1 MTTTEEYPMENNKT
15 SDSFKKTWKCETAQI
30 TCQETEIWR
39 ELICSIASLNIFKD
53 MKLCLENS
61 KGEVCATLRESKC

>member
-1 MTTTEEYPMENNKT
+1 MTTTEEYPMENNNT
-15 SDSFKKTWKCETAQI
+15 SDSFKKMWKCKRAQI